1 MFTFRRRT
9 AANHIADVELDV
21 GTWSRSVTFMVSERG
36 PGFNATLT
44 PPVTARDD
52 PRQYPIGDAANWERI
67 VANIAA
73 IADELSRT
81 FVAEIEAAVDP
92 APAWFEPGR

>member
-1 MFTFRRRT
+1 MFTVR
-9 AANHIADVELDV
+9 A
-21 GTWSRSVTFMVSERG
+21 

-44 PPVTARDD
+44 PPVTARDGSG
-52 PRQYPIGDAANWERI
+52 QYPIGDTSNWSQI

-73 IADELSRT
+73 IVDELDRT
-81 FVAEIEAAVDP
+81 FVAEITGAVEP